1 MTRLYIPGLIAV
13 FAVVFAAGCSKPAE
27 SAVPAA
33 AVTKRIAVPV
43 AHAVVRTVPAGFDA
57 TGAFAAEESS
67 DVAPPV
73 AGRVIAT
80 PVDAGTFVRQGDMIC
95 ELDHRDAQLRLDQ
108 VKAQLAEA
116 TAALTQT
123 QWRIGHAGTGAFDPN
138 NVPEVAAARANFES
152 AEAQAKLAAADA
164 KRYENLVATGDVSRS
179 AFEKVPRSSRPPKR
193 RPTSRASNT
202 KRRSTARA
210 RAGSPW
216 RPPRRRFPV

>member
-57 TGAFAAEESS
+57 TGAFAADESS
-67 DVAPPV
+67 DVAPLV

-152 AEAQAKLAAADA
+152 AEAQANVARKQYEAALNGARQCCSA
-164 KRYENLVATGDVSRS
+164 KPALLPPEAVKS
-179 AFEKVPRSSRPPKR
+179 APN
-193 RPTSRASNT
+193 PTSPRPKPTSIVPLET
-202 KRRSTARA
+202 QY
-210 RAGSPW
+210 SP
-216 RPPRRRFPV
+216 RESL